1 MLYSTGCERIK
12 KEYQNYLREQ
22 EVLKQQTVDFIQ
34 LGEMEPEREHSLKG
48 SNTAVGEF
56 VGRKFR
62 LSWNDGWFTFDMKVT
77 DQTPLQ
83 LIMTCC
89 GNDGESCS
97 FDIYID
103 DKLLR
108 SVTMRLQKSEDL
120 YDMKIDIPF
129 ESTSNK
135 DKVKISFKSHKE
147 RMIGRIFGDRLIKK
161 M

>member
-1 MLYSTGCERIK
+1 
-12 KEYQNYLREQ
+12 
-22 EVLKQQTVDFIQ
+22 
-34 LGEMEPEREHSLKG
+34 
-48 SNTAVGEF
+48 
-56 VGRKFR
+56 
-62 LSWNDGWFTFDMKVT
+62 
-77 DQTPLQ
+77 
-83 LIMTCC
+83 MTCC

-108 SVTMRLQKSEDL
+108 SVTMRLQKSEDF

-147 RMIGRIFGDRLIKK
+147 RMIGRIFGVRLIKK